1 VTRHIRSAYQTA
13 LDLLA
18 RRDHFRHEL
27 AEKLQ
32 RRGHGED
39 EVREA
44 LARCA
49 DAGLL
54 DDERL
59 AARFVE
65 LRAADRG
72 WGPHRLAA
80 ELRRRGV
87 PTAAAERAA
96 VASPALV
103 AGSLAT
109 ALRKLEAQ
117 APAGW
122 WRDGRR
128 RARMLSS
135 LVTRGFDAEA
145 AIAAVDELAATR
157 ESTHHELDDE

>member
-1 VTRHIRSAYQTA
+1 VTRQPRSAYQTA

-18 RRDHFRHEL
+18 RRDHFRQEL
-27 AEKLQ
+27 AEKLR
-32 RRGHGED
+32 RRGHDDD
-39 EVREA
+39 ELDEA

-49 DAGLL
+49 DAGLI

-59 AARFVE
+59 AARYVE
-65 LRAADRG
+65 LRVADRG
-72 WGPHRLAA
+72 WGPRRLAA

-87 PTAAAERAA
+87 PAADAERAA
-96 VASPALV
+96 AASTELA
-103 AGSLAT
+103 AEALAT
-109 ALRKLEAQ
+109 ALRRLEAR

-145 AIAAVDELAATR
+145 AIAAVDELAASR
-157 ESTHHELDDE
+157 ESTLHELDDE

>member
-1 VTRHIRSAYQTA
+1 MTRQPRSAYQTA
-13 LDLLA
+13 LAILA
-18 RRDHFRHEL
+18 RRDHFRREL
-27 AEKLQ
+27 AEKLR
-32 RRGHGED
+32 RRGYPED
-39 EVREA
+39 ELEDA

-49 DAGLL
+49 VAGLL
-54 DDERL
+54 DDQRL

-80 ELRRRGV
+80 ELRRRGLAA
-87 PTAAAERAA
+87 AAAERAA
-96 VASPALV
+96 AASPELAD
-103 AGSLAT
+103 AALAT
-109 ALRKLEAQ
+109 ALRRLERR

-145 AIAAVDELAATR
+145 AIAAVDELAASR

>member
-1 VTRHIRSAYQTA
+1 MTRQPRSAYQTA

-18 RRDHFRHEL
+18 RRDHFRQEL
-27 AEKLQ
+27 VEKLR
-32 RRGHGED
+32 RRGYPEAELED
-39 EVREA
+39 AV
-44 LARCA
+44 ARCA

-72 WGPHRLAA
+72 WGPRRLAA

-87 PTAAAERAA
+87 PAADAQQAAAASPELGRAA
-96 VASPALV
+96 
-103 AGSLAT
+103 LAT
-109 ALRKLEAQ
+109 ALRRLEAR

-128 RARMLSS
+128 RARMLSY

-145 AIAAVDELAATR
+145 AIAAVGELAASR
-157 ESTHHELDDE
+157 ESTQHELDDE